1 MITKQRIGEHV
12 YFTIVPILVII
23 ITFISP
29 CKTLAEEDEETYDIS
44 LVQTAEVDREIVKVE
59 DKKVLTE
66 SYTIKKG
73 DHVWKILRNRGLL
86 EKRNLMEILSVL
98 KKLNSSFTDLDL
110 VHPGEKIIIPL
121 VITPLTEEDG
131 DIPEAVF
138 TQPTVPL
145 ESIEDIEHYTVRPG
159 DSIIKIIRNH
169 YDIPKEYLY
178 DEYLNQLKKINPDI
192 NNIDYIYPGQKV
204 RLPIYS
210 PKVVRAPIKKPADLT
225 AQEEANK
232 KERLKIGDQLGEIFK
247 LIGEEWVKEGKHF
260 IPLKTGGQVSL
271 NANSYPILNL
281 RNGNK
286 IILDL
291 YNELPDEMADLI
303 VSNWDNYRIVHLERG
318 DDLAKSID
326 KVLKQC
332 EYNKVYNN
340 NESLRLG
347 GDLSININADWII
360 RLLPEPSPT
369 SENFVL
375 INLVQKNDDKTPE
388 NIKRFL
394 KEYGIIAIDYPP
406 FSKEEETTVSTKIIE
421 AGNSKSAITKA
432 LLDLIDEAYSS
443 KTDIPIYQRENSD
456 FNVMIKAD
464 YLLKIDGR
472 DAVIDLSGLGKDVIS
487 LLKERQFMVLS
498 LSDVKGSIELAVK
511 ILEFLGVD
519 FSSGRQSFFV
529 TGRDKDK
536 NIEIIIKGIT
546 FKDKDNSDIF
556 ATNIKLPTEILEFLS
571 VRGKKIL
578 QLPSESE
585 MK

>member
-1 MITKQRIGEHV
+1 LITKHRIGEHI
-12 YFTIVPILVII
+12 YLTIVPILVII
-23 ITFISP
+23 LVMISP
-29 CKTLAEEDEETYDIS
+29 CKALAEKNEETYDIS

-86 EKRNLMEILSVL
+86 EKRNLMEILAVL
-98 KKLNSSFTDLDL
+98 KKLNSSFANLDL

-131 DIPEAVF
+131 DIPEAVSA
-138 TQPTVPL
+138 QAAVPL
-145 ESIEDIEHYTVRPG
+145 DSIEDIEHYTVRPG

-192 NNIDYIYPGQKV
+192 KNIDKIYPGQKV

-210 PKVVRAPIKKPADLT
+210 PKVVRAPINKPADLA
-225 AQEEANK
+225 AQEEADK
-232 KERLKIGDQLGEIFK
+232 KERLKIGDKLGEIFS

-271 NANSYPILNL
+271 NADSYPILNL
-281 RNGNK
+281 RSGNK

-291 YNELPDEMADLI
+291 YNELPDKMADLI

-318 DDLAKSID
+318 DDLTTAID

-360 RLLPEPSPT
+360 RLFPEPSPT
-369 SENFVL
+369 TENIVF
-375 INLVQKNDDKTPE
+375 INLVQEDDDKTPD

-406 FSKEEETTVSTKIIE
+406 SSKKEATTVSTEIKE
-421 AGNSKSAITKA
+421 TGNSKSAIAKV
-432 LLDLIDEAYSS
+432 LLDLVDQAYSA
-443 KTDIPIYQRENSD
+443 KTEIPIYQRENTD

-472 DAVIDLSGLGKDVIS
+472 NAVIDLNGLGKDVIS

-511 ILEFLGVD
+511 ILEFLEVD
-519 FSSGRQSFFV
+519 FNSGRQSFLA

-536 NIEIIIKGIT
+536 NIEIIINGMT
-546 FKDKDNSDIF
+546 FRDKDNNDIF